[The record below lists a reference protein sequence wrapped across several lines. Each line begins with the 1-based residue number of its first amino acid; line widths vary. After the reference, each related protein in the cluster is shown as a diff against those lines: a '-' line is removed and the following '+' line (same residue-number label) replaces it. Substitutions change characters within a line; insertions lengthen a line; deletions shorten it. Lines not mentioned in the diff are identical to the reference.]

1 MHHHVVIELLKGE
14 ATLYHFP
21 RAIGSFNENLINI
34 MNLKLQNVE
43 WKSQAFSL
51 HETKILKKGE
61 KKTHAIL
68 KQKLKNQTKLRLQ
81 EGSSKVWK

>member
-1 MHHHVVIELLKGE
+1 MHHHVMIELLKGE
-14 ATLYHFP
+14 ATWYHFP

-34 MNLKLQNVE
+34 MNLKLQNAE

-51 HETKILKKGE
+51 HETKKFKRGE
-61 KKTHAIL
+61 KKTHAML